1 MLAHYLDIRFIPRLH
16 VIDRA
21 FVVHIELVAV
31 ISRRFAI
38 IKDGLIREPDLKH
51 LFQDKSGFS
60 CGDGKRDVKGKYQPQ
75 DVMTAVD
82 AGEIDL
88 GPHRFR
94 VVELGE
100 LIVIFPVLIMQFI
113 IGVVFVLLQQ
123 FKFLRVQFFLGLDIC
138 RTEMTVAFMDS
149 DFSGA
154 FPAKE
159 G

>member
-1 MLAHYLDIRFIPRLH
+1 MFAHYLDICFISRLH

-21 FVVHIELVAV
+21 FIVHIELVAV
-31 ISRRFAI
+31 IGRRFAI

-60 CGDGKRDVKGKYQPQ
+60 CGYGKRDVKGEYQPQ
-75 DVMTAVD
+75 DILTAVD
-82 AGEIDL
+82 PGEIDL

-94 VVELGE
+94 VAELGE
-100 LIVIFPVLIMQFI
+100 LIVIFSVLIMQFI
-113 IGVVFVLLQQ
+113 IGVVFVLPQQ
-123 FKFLRVQFFLGLDIC
+123 FKFLRVQFFLGLDI
-138 RTEMTVAFMDS
+138 RRAEVVIAFVDS

-159 G
+159 S